1 MAKNIVFIQGS
12 PRKNG
17 NTRAMAA
24 LAMEA
29 ARQQH
34 AEVTE
39 IDATTLEFKTP
50 GCTGCQKCQQS
61 EKFECTIKD
70 QVSRTVATLPDYD
83 VIVMATPLYWWSF
96 SAQIKILI
104 DRVYSLIKFSEKGEI
119 RTPLSGKVMALMA
132 TGGGPL
138 ENNLELLESQW
149 KNPADMLGC
158 AFLSCLFPNVTGTA
172 DDLRNDPSAVKKA
185 QEFGRMLVLAK

>member
-1 MAKNIVFIQGS
+1 MPKKILFIQGS

-24 LAMEA
+24 IAMEA
-29 ARQQH
+29 ARAEN
-34 AEVTE
+34 AEVSE
-39 IDATTLEFKTP
+39 IDATALQFKVP
-50 GCTGCQKCQQS
+50 GCIGCQKCQQS
-61 EKFECTIKD
+61 QKFACTIDD

-96 SAQIKILI
+96 SAQIKILV
-104 DRVYSLIKFSEKGEI
+104 DRVYSLIKFSEKGEM
-119 RTPLSGKVMALMA
+119 RTPLAGKVMALMA

-158 AFLSCLFPNVTGTA
+158 SFLSCLFPNVTGEA
-172 DDLRNDPSAVKKA
+172 GSLRSNPSAVKKA
-185 QEFGRMLVLAK
+185 QEFGKLLASAI

>member
-1 MAKNIVFIQGS
+1 MSKKIIFIQGS

-17 NTRAMAA
+17 NTRAMATI
-24 LAMEA
+24 AMEA
-29 ARQQH
+29 ARAQN
-34 AEVTE
+34 AEITE
-39 IDATTLEFKTP
+39 IDATALEFKTP

-61 EKFECTIKD
+61 EKFTCTIND
-70 QVSRTVATLPDYD
+70 QVSRAVASLPDYD
-83 VIVMATPLYWWSF
+83 VIVMVTPLYWWSF

-158 AFLSCLFPNVTGTA
+158 QFLSCLFPNVTGEA
-172 DDLRNDPSAVKKA
+172 GGIRNDPSAVKKA
-185 QEFGRMLVLAK
+185 QEFGRLLASGG